1 MNDGQVVD
9 TDEEKVVKKTVWRL
23 SHKCGKC
30 QFTVVIELE
39 SDNLSDAYEEF
50 ESLMEGMLE
59 DDEPS
64 EWCGIRYSVSD
75 GHLAGMLQSFEIK
88 PGKRR

>member
-9 TDEEKVVKKTVWRL
+9 TDEEKVVKKTLWRL

-30 QFTVVIELE
+30 QFTVMIELE

-50 ESLMEGMLE
+50 
-59 DDEPS
+59 D
-64 EWCGIRYSVSD
+64 
-75 GHLAGMLQSFEIK
+75 
-88 PGKRR
+88 